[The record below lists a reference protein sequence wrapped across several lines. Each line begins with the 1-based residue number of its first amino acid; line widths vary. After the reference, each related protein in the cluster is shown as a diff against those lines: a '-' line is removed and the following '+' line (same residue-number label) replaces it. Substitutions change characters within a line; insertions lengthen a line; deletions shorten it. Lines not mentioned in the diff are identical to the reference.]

1 MKSLILANL
10 EDKLCLTECINTA
23 LKVMRFTKH
32 TGLKLTPFELHHG
45 RKPRIEL
52 TNLVKDGKSF
62 LSDWTEL
69 SVSAAEKPKIPFYV
83 SRNEERDVANY
94 LVMATTKTKENRWT
108 SRKRKIRLVSTLSN
122 F

>member
-1 MKSLILANL
+1 
-10 EDKLCLTECINTA
+10 
-23 LKVMRFTKH
+23 MRFTKH

-69 SVSAAEKPKIPFYV
+69 SVSAEKKPKIPFYV

-94 LVMATTKTKENRWT
+94 LVMATTKTKEKRWT

-122 F
+122 L